1 MSNTTKRLALSV
13 LLSTLAIASGSSIA
27 QTDYPNKPIRLIVP
41 FPAGGGTD
49 IYARLIANKLTE
61 RLKWVVVVDN
71 KPGAGGN
78 IGVDAAAKSPPDGYT
93 IVIGQTSNLTISP
106 TLYKKLPYDPQ
117 KDLTPIV
124 LVADSALALVVPA
137 ASPYKT
143 VKEIVSAAKQKPE
156 DISLGFPGNGTVAH
170 LSSVMFQSASG
181 AKFQNVPYKG
191 AAQALTD
198 LMGSSIQSY
207 MASATT
213 VIGHVKGGKL
223 RALAVTGKNRIES
236 LQDVPTI
243 EESGYPGFDA
253 VTWIGLLAP
262 AGTPAAVVER
272 INTEVNKILVLPEV
286 KEKIAA
292 EGGGPIGGTPQ
303 EFARLLTT
311 ETPKWARLV
320 KESGAKID

>member
-137 ASPYKT
+137 ESPYKT

-170 LSSVMFQSASG
+170 LTSVMFQSASG

-198 LMGSSIQSY
+198 LMGSSIESY
-207 MASATT
+207 LASATT

-236 LQDVPTI
+236 LQGVPTI

-253 VTWIGLLAP
+253 VTWFGLLAP

>member
-170 LSSVMFQSASG
+170 LTSVMFQSASG

-198 LMGSSIQSY
+198 LMGSSIESY
-207 MASATT
+207 LASATT

-236 LQDVPTI
+236 LPGVPTI

-253 VTWIGLLAP
+253 VTWFGLLAP
-262 AGTPAAVVER
+262 AGTPAAVVDR

>member
-170 LSSVMFQSASG
+170 LTSVMFQSASG

-198 LMGSSIQSY
+198 LMGSSIESY
-207 MASATT
+207 LASATT

-236 LQDVPTI
+236 LPGVPTI

-253 VTWIGLLAP
+253 VTWFGLLAP
-262 AGTPAAVVER
+262 AGTPAAVVDR
-272 INTEVNKILVLPEV
+272 INTEVNKILVLP
-286 KEKIAA
+286 
-292 EGGGPIGGTPQ
+292 
-303 EFARLLTT
+303 
-311 ETPKWARLV
+311 
-320 KESGAKID
+320 

>member
-236 LQDVPTI
+236 LQGVPTI

-253 VTWIGLLAP
+253 VTWFGLLAP

-292 EGGGPIGGTPQ
+292 EGGGAIGGTPQ

>member
-170 LSSVMFQSASG
+170 LTSVMFQSASG

-198 LMGSSIQSY
+198 LMGSSIESY
-207 MASATT
+207 LASATT

-236 LQDVPTI
+236 LQGVPTI

-253 VTWIGLLAP
+253 VTWFGLLAP
-262 AGTPAAVVER
+262 AGTPAAVVDR

>member
-198 LMGSSIQSY
+198 LMGSSIESY
-207 MASATT
+207 LASATT

-236 LQDVPTI
+236 LPGVPTI

-253 VTWIGLLAP
+253 VTWFGLLAP
-262 AGTPAAVVER
+262 AGTPAAVVDR

>member
-236 LQDVPTI
+236 LPGVPTI

-253 VTWIGLLAP
+253 VTWFGLLAP
-262 AGTPAAVVER
+262 AGTPAAVVDR

>member
-1 MSNTTKRLALSV
+1 MRNKTKQLALSV
-13 LLSTLAIASGSSIA
+13 LFSTLAIASGNALA
-27 QTDYPNKPIRLIVP
+27 QADYPNKPIRLIVP

-106 TLYKKLPYDPQ
+106 SLYKKLPYDPQ

-137 ASPYKT
+137 QSPYKT
-143 VKEIVSAAKQKPE
+143 VKEIVSAAEKKPG

-170 LSSVMFQSASG
+170 LTSVMFQSASG
-181 AKFQNVPYKG
+181 TKFQNVPYKG

-198 LMGSSIQSY
+198 LMGSSIESY
-207 MASATT
+207 MSSATT
-213 VIGHVKGGKL
+213 IVGHVKGGKL
-223 RALAVTGKNRIES
+223 RALAVTGKNRIEA
-236 LQDVPTI
+236 LPDVPTI

-253 VTWIGLLAP
+253 VTWFGLLAP
-262 AGTPAAVVER
+262 AGTPAAIVER
-272 INTEVNKILVLPEV
+272 INAEVNKILVLPEV

-292 EGGGPIGGTPQ
+292 EGGGPIGGSS
-303 EFARLLTT
+303 EDFARLLTK
-311 ETPKWARLV
+311 ETPKWAKLV

>member
-137 ASPYKT
+137 ESPYKT

-170 LSSVMFQSASG
+170 LTSVMFQSASG

-236 LQDVPTI
+236 LPGVPTI

-253 VTWIGLLAP
+253 VTWFGLLAP
-262 AGTPAAVVER
+262 AGTPAAVVDR

>member
-170 LSSVMFQSASG
+170 LTSVMFQSASG

-198 LMGSSIQSY
+198 LMGSSIESY
-207 MASATT
+207 LASATT

-236 LQDVPTI
+236 LQGVPTI

-253 VTWIGLLAP
+253 VTWFGLLAP

>member
-61 RLKWVVVVDN
+61 RLKWVVVDN

-236 LQDVPTI
+236 LQGVPTI

-253 VTWIGLLAP
+253 VTWFGLLAP

>member
-137 ASPYKT
+137 ESPYKT

-170 LSSVMFQSASG
+170 LTSVMFQSASG

-236 LQDVPTI
+236 LQGVPTI

-253 VTWIGLLAP
+253 VTWFGLLAP

-292 EGGGPIGGTPQ
+292 EGGGAIGGTPQ

>member
-236 LQDVPTI
+236 LQGVPTI

-253 VTWIGLLAP
+253 VTWFGLLAP

>member
-170 LSSVMFQSASG
+170 LTSVMFQSASG

-236 LQDVPTI
+236 LQGVPTI

-253 VTWIGLLAP
+253 VTWFGLLAP
-262 AGTPAAVVER
+262 AGTPAAVVDR